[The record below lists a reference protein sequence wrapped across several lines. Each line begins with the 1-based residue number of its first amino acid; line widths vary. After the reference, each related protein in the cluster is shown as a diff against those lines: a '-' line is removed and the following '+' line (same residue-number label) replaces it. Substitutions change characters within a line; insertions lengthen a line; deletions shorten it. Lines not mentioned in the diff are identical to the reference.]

1 MSERRRLESVR
12 GVVLDLD
19 GTVYDDRGVVAGAVE
34 AIASV
39 RAAGFGLRFATNTS
53 RYPRSMLVERLRGLG
68 IAAEPDDVLT
78 APRAAAAWLAAEG
91 CSRVALH
98 VPAPDPR
105 RVRGLRCATRRIPEA
120 AVVGDLGDDWTVDR
134 MNRLFRQVLGGARL
148 LAIQKNR
155 YWLHE
160 GALRMDAGPFVA
172 AIEYATGAVAV
183 VAGKP
188 SPEFF
193 RAAAASLDVPPA
205 AVLVVG
211 DDVRAEV
218 EGARAAGSL
227 GMLVRTGKFR
237 EPDLDHPAVSP
248 DLVIDSVADLPAA
261 LGL

>member
-1 MSERRRLESVR
+1 MSIRRRLGAVR

-53 RYPRSMLVERLRGLG
+53 RCPRSMLVERLRGLG

-91 CSRVALH
+91 FSRVALH
-98 VPAPDPR
+98 VPAPTLEEFAAFD
-105 RVRGLRCATRRIPEA
+105 VDEENPEA
-120 AVVGDLGDDWTVDR
+120 AVVGDLGDDWTVER

-155 YWLHE
+155 YWLHA

-172 AIEYATGAVAV
+172 AIEYATGAAAV

-193 RAAAASLDVPPA
+193 RAAAASLGLPPA

-211 DDVRAEV
+211 DDVRTEV
-218 EGARAAGSL
+218 EGARAAGAL

-237 EPDLDHPAVSP
+237 EPDLEHPAVSP
-248 DLVIDSVADLPAA
+248 ELVIDSVADLPAA

>member
-1 MSERRRLESVR
+1 MSERRRLAAVR

-19 GTVYDDRGVVAGAVE
+19 GTVYDDCGAVAGAAE
-34 AIASV
+34 AIATI
-39 RAAGFGLRFATNTS
+39 RAAGVGLRFATNTS
-53 RYPRSMLVERLRGLG
+53 RYPRSALVDRLRGLG

-91 CSRVALH
+91 LSRVALH
-98 VPAPDPR
+98 VPAPTIEEFAAFDVDEDR
-105 RVRGLRCATRRIPEA
+105 PEA

-134 MNRLFRQVLGGARL
+134 LNRLFRQVLGGARL
-148 LAIQKNR
+148 LAVQKNR
-155 YWLHE
+155 YWLHG

-172 AIEYATGAVAV
+172 AIEYATGAAAV

-193 RAAAASLDVPPA
+193 RAAAASLGLPPA

-211 DDVRAEV
+211 DDVRTEV
-218 EGARAAGSL
+218 EGARAAGAL

-237 EPDLDHPAVSP
+237 EADLDHQAASP
-248 DLVIDSVADLPAA
+248 ELVIDSAADLPAA

>member
-1 MSERRRLESVR
+1 MSERRSLEAVR

-19 GTVYDDRGVVAGAVE
+19 GTVYDDRGLVPGAAE
-34 AIASV
+34 AIAAI
-39 RAAGFGLRFATNTS
+39 RAAGVGLRFATNTS

-68 IAAEPDDVLT
+68 IAAGLDDVLT

-91 CSRVALH
+91 LSRVALN
-98 VPAPDPR
+98 VPAPTLEEFAAFAIDEEN
-105 RVRGLRCATRRIPEA
+105 PEA

-134 MNRLFRQVLGGARL
+134 LNRLFRQVLGGARL

-155 YWLHE
+155 YWLHA

-172 AIEYATGAVAV
+172 AIEYATGAAAV

-193 RAAAASLDVPPA
+193 RAAAASLGLPPA

-211 DDVRAEV
+211 DDVRTEV
-218 EGARAAGSL
+218 DGARAAGAL

-237 EPDLDHPAVSP
+237 EADLAHPAMSP
-248 DLVIDSVADLPAA
+248 RLVIDSVADLPAA